1 MKDIKDGEHHR
12 AKAVRD
18 LTSVLVTPLDP
29 AHGQDVS
36 IFHFAGPSSKPLAV
50 SREDG
55 AKITALMAGLVKGRH
70 VVLSA
75 VDNDSQMIRVS
86 ISQ

>member
-1 MKDIKDGEHHR
+1 MKDIKDGDHRR
-12 AKAVRD
+12 AKSVRD

-29 AHGQDVS
+29 VQGQDVS
-36 IFHFAGPSSKPLAV
+36 IFHFTGPSSKPLAV

-55 AKITALMAGLVKGRH
+55 EKIKALMAGIVRGRH

-75 VDNDSQMIRVS
+75 VGDDSQMIRVS